1 MTMPE
6 LFRLAAVSYRYPD
19 GSNGLDQCSLTIR
32 RGSRTAV
39 MGVNGAGKTTL
50 LLQLNGI
57 LRPVDG
63 TVCFNGLPLDYS
75 RLGLQRLR
83 SQVGLL
89 FQNPDSQLLSASVQ
103 EDVSFGPINLGLGTA
118 EVRARVAT
126 ALQTV
131 GMGAYADK
139 PVHALSHGQKKRVC
153 IAGLLAMEPEVLILD
168 EPMAGLDQPMQ
179 DELEA
184 ILETLHRRGMTIII
198 ASHDIDFI
206 YRWSDQ
212 MLLLANG
219 SCMHALQTGQLPDLL
234 HLFSGQALGIPAV
247 ITVYQSLLEQRLIP
261 AEAVPPRS
269 ISELTALI
277 RQQSVSV
284 RSI

>member
-6 LFRLAAVSYRYPD
+6 LFRLAAVSHRYPD
-19 GSNGLDQCSLTIR
+19 GSNGLDGCSLTIR
-32 RGSRTAV
+32 RGSRTAI

-57 LRPVDG
+57 LRPVAG
-63 TVCFNGLPLDYS
+63 TVCFNGLPLDYGRS
-75 RLGLQRLR
+75 SLQRLR
-83 SQVGLL
+83 SQVGLM

-179 DELEA
+179 DELET
-184 ILETLHRRGMTIII
+184 ILATLHQRGMTIII
-198 ASHDIDFI
+198 ATHDIDFT

-212 MLLLANG
+212 MLLLSNG
-219 SCMHALQTGQLPDLL
+219 SCMHAFQTEQLPDLL

-247 ITVYQSLLEQRLIP
+247 ITVYQSLIEQRLIP
-261 AEAVPPRS
+261 VAAVPPRS

-277 RQQSVSV
+277 RQQSVSA